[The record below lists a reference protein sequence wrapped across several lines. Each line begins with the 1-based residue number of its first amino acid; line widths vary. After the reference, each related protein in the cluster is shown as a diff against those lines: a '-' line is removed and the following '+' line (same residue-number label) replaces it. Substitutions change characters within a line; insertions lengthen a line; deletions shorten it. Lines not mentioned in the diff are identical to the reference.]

1 MKTVA
6 VLTSG
11 GDAPGMNSAIR
22 AVARIGAARGMRV
35 LGVEHGYE
43 GLIDGRFRELTSG
56 KPGAALQLDR
66 DVDLMGGRGGTL
78 LGSARSKRFRAPEG
92 RTRAFE
98 QMREAGIDGM
108 VVVGGNGSLTGAHAL
123 CSEHAASIIG
133 VPASIDN
140 DIGCTSTAIGV
151 DTALNTIVDA
161 CDRISDTARAHRRAF
176 VVEVMGRHCGYL
188 AMASAVA
195 AGADAVLFRE
205 QGRNDGDIVDAVVE
219 YVRGGFSSGKNRVL
233 IIKSEGVEIP
243 CTRLAREVSDR
254 IEAELPGVDVR
265 ATVLGHVVRGGRPS
279 FQDRMIAA
287 RLAYAALELL
297 GSGHSDRMVAWG
309 PTVEGGTKTGDPMAW
324 HFPLAVVLEETAA
337 LLDGTS
343 ELTRWRVSMLE
354 KLEGVLGL

>member
-1 MKTVA
+1 MKTVG

-43 GLIDGRFRELTSG
+43 GLIDGRFRELTLG
-56 KPGAALQLDR
+56 KGHAAPTLDR

-78 LGSARSKRFRAPEG
+78 LGSARSKRFMTPEG

-98 QMREAGIDGM
+98 QLREAGIDGL

-123 CSEHAASIIG
+123 CREHGASVIG

-140 DIGCTSTAIGV
+140 DVGCTSTAVGV

-205 QGRNDGDIVDAVVE
+205 QGRGNDAIVDSVCE
-219 YVRGGFSSGKNRVL
+219 YVRSGFAAGKNRVL

-243 CTRLAREVSDR
+243 CTRLAREVSER
-254 IEAELPGVDVR
+254 LEEELPGVDVR

-279 FQDRMIAA
+279 YQDRMVAA
-287 RLAYAALELL
+287 RLAFAALELL
-297 GSGHSDRMVAWG
+297 EAGQSDEMVVWG
-309 PTVEGGTKTGDPMAW
+309 PTVDGGTATGDPMVW
-324 HFPLAVVLEETAA
+324 HFPLERVLEETAA

>member
-22 AVARIGAARGMRV
+22 AVARIGAARGVRV

-43 GLIDGRFRELTSG
+43 GLIDGRFRKLTYG
-56 KPGAALQLDR
+56 EPGARLELDR
-66 DVDLMGGRGGTL
+66 DVDLMGGHGGTM
-78 LGSARSKRFRAPEG
+78 LGSARSKRFLTPEG
-92 RTRAFE
+92 RARAFE
-98 QMREAGIDGM
+98 QIREAGIEGL

-123 CSEHAASIIG
+123 CGEHGARIVG

-176 VVEVMGRHCGYL
+176 VLEVMGRHCGYL

-205 QGRNDGDIVDAVVE
+205 QGRSEDDIVQAVVE
-219 YVRGGFSSGKNRVL
+219 HVRRGFSSGKNRVL

-243 CTRLAREVSDR
+243 CTRLARLVSGQ

-279 FQDRMIAA
+279 YQDRMVAA

-297 GSGHSDRMVAWG
+297 GAGRSDEMVAWG
-309 PTVEGGTKTGDPMAW
+309 PTVDGGTQTGDPMVW
-324 HFPLAVVLEETAA
+324 HYPLARVLEETSA